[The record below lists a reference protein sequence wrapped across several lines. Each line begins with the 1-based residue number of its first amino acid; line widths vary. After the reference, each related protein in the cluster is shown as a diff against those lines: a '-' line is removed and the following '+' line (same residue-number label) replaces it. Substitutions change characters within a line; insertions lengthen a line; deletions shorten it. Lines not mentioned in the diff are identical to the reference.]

1 MEMNDFY
8 DFVKDWGGHILSLLG
23 IIGGLIVYFK
33 HDNKIKKQEKLL
45 NELQIK
51 QLKKSEEEGKKAEIR
66 CNLIKKGKGSCVVRL
81 FNSGKSDARN
91 IRVEILDFEKLNGI
105 IFYKEQWG
113 PYDLITPQVGYIEEN
128 IVLCI
133 GSPDSLKLH
142 IIWDDDYSNDRFITQ
157 TLQL

>member
-1 MEMNDFY
+1 M
-8 DFVKDWGGHILSLLG
+8 
-23 IIGGLIVYFK
+23 
-33 HDNKIKKQEKLL
+33 